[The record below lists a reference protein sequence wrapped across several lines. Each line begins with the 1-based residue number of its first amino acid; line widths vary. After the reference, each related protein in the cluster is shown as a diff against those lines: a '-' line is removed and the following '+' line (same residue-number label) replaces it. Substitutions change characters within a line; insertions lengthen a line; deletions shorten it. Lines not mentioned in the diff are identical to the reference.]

1 MMSDALTSMRRS
13 EIGKK
18 HGLERGERR
27 TELKHI
33 DQMKYAAEKLKEENA
48 ELERTNDAYLE
59 HNKVLR
65 NAAETYESLLKKP
78 SSYVD
83 ISIKNAQL
91 GIELD
96 RKKKISKKKEQHF
109 ERTFEAIKNYAD
121 KSDQSNLSEFVER
134 NLKFAEDK
142 RNFKDSNRGDDRE
155 EKERTK

>member
-1 MMSDALTSMRRS
+1 MYQIVRIKQIRKSGINAIGGEEWRENGCRRS
-13 EIGKK
+13 PNLDERRTHLNVALRDRKK

-27 TELKHI
+27 TQLKHI

-78 SSYVD
+78 SSDVD

-96 RKKKISKKKEQHF
+96 RKKKISKKKEQNF
-109 ERTFEAIKNYAD
+109 ERTFEAIKNYVKNAS
-121 KSDQSNLSEFVER
+121 K
-134 NLKFAEDK
+134 
-142 RNFKDSNRGDDRE
+142 
-155 EKERTK
+155 